1 MGSLPLNPD
10 VLIVGAGPVGLFA
23 ALRLGQV
30 GVSVTILEKDS
41 GLSQLPKACMFYPQP
56 QFALAEAGIWDAII
70 KGGGFRSTG
79 LDIRLPPVSD
89 GEGGKQPG
97 NIVGSFPK
105 DPKHDPIGPPVR
117 PPAISMLN
125 MAQPELTKVLMEKAT
140 ETGRVQ
146 VLFNKELVSILKD
159 GTDGSEVVTIA
170 VKDVKTE
177 QVEEHTASFL
187 VGSDGGRSKT
197 RSLLGISFPGHTWP
211 EKLIATDVWLQNTE
225 DSPVT
230 TTLLMEPV
238 HYTIITPLTPPA
250 KGEVTKWRLTF
261 AVDPEEL
268 KTKTEAELL
277 SEEYISHHYERA
289 WAGPRPLTY
298 KIDRAAT
305 YTIHQRLASNLRRG
319 RCLLAGDA
327 AHVNNVIGGLGL
339 SNCLMES
346 VALSDALILVLKEG
360 KPVDPILTMYS
371 DERRQVFQFFI
382 DPVSSWS
389 KLRIQAGEQ
398 DDWFFRCLSDTS
410 SPSFAR
416 WVDMMENFWPTR
428 IRDMAKAF

>member
-1 MGSLPLNPD
+1 
-10 VLIVGAGPVGLFA
+10 
-23 ALRLGQV
+23 
-30 GVSVTILEKDS
+30 
-41 GLSQLPKACMFYPQP
+41 
-56 QFALAEAGIWDAII
+56 
-70 KGGGFRSTG
+70 
-79 LDIRLPPVSD
+79 
-89 GEGGKQPG
+89 
-97 NIVGSFPK
+97 
-105 DPKHDPIGPPVR
+105 
-117 PPAISMLN
+117 MLN

-146 VLFNKELVSILKD
+146 VLFNKELVSILN
-159 GTDGSEVVTIA
+159 DGSNGSETVTIA
-170 VKDVKTE
+170 VKDLNTG
-177 QVEEHTASFL
+177 QIEEHFASFL

-211 EKLIATDVWLQNTE
+211 EKLIATDVWLKNTA

-238 HYTIITPLTPPA
+238 HYTIITPLTPPV

-268 KTKTEAELL
+268 KTKTEKDLL

-346 VALSDALILVLKEG
+346 VALSDALILILKEG
-360 KPVDPILTMYS
+360 KPVDPVLTMYS

-428 IRDMAKAF
+428 IREMAKAV